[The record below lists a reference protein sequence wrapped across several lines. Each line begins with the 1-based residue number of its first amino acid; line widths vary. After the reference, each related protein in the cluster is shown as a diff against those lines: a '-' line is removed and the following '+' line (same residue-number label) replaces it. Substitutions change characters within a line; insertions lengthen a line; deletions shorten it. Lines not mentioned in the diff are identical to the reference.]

1 MRFVLS
7 LLIFFTLSSLQ
18 AQSKKQ
24 LSQSLLRDLED
35 YRRFTLAMNFDSSFK
50 YMSPK
55 MFGIVPFDTLKET
68 MLQSMDNEYMK
79 IALTGMDYT
88 APKKVKVKKA
98 GEYYWAMVPYTGSMR
113 MELKGEPEF
122 KKLLIPIM
130 KSQFGSENVKMEGE
144 STMLLTLKNKTLIAF
159 KEPGAK
165 RWYML
170 EDKRKEKGNDA
181 SMQKMIYE
189 TVVPEEVRKA
199 IDGN

>member
-7 LLIFFTLSSLQ
+7 LLILFTLSSLQ

-24 LSQSLLRDLED
+24 LKQSLLTDLED
-35 YRRFTLAMNFDSSFK
+35 YRRFTLDMNFDSSFK
-50 YMSPK
+50 FMSPK

-68 MLQSMDNEYMK
+68 MLQSMDNEYMT
-79 IALTGMDYT
+79 IALTGLDYT
-88 APKKVKVKKA
+88 APKKVKVIKA

-144 STMLLTLKNKTLIAF
+144 STMLLTLKDKTLIAF
-159 KEPGAK
+159 KEPGAPN
-165 RWYML
+165 WYLL
-170 EDKRKEKGNDA
+170 EDKRKEKGGDA
-181 SMQKMIYE
+181 VMQYMIYE

-199 IDGN
+199 IAEH